1 MPIPFRTIKQGGL
14 TPGGPASN
22 SDDSGASRDMEL
34 LERLTERLHACS
46 PVALAFSGGLDSR
59 FLAQMAY
66 RLAPEGV
73 RVRLFHVR
81 GPHVQWAESAD
92 ALTWAGARGFK
103 LTLVSL
109 NPLAIPEVRANDKL
123 RCYHCK
129 RFLFTTL
136 REASSGHPAFAGQT
150 PVLCDGTNL
159 SDWND
164 YRPGRRAL
172 EDLDVR
178 SPLAEAGLGKDDIR
192 RLAARIGLD
201 RPDQHARPCL
211 LTRFAYG
218 LSPTLAALTALEAAE
233 NVVDGLLAA
242 HADPVPEFRLRFVA
256 GPETTGNDGV
266 SPPLRSYRTELHI
279 SAELPNALNRRLLDA
294 VAKQGLAVPR
304 LQVLERVSGHYD
316 RPA

>member
-1 MPIPFRTIKQGGL
+1 MPTPFRTIKQSRFA
-14 TPGGPASN
+14 PGGSASN
-22 SDDSGASRDMEL
+22 PDDFDASGDIAL
-34 LERLTERLHACS
+34 LERLSELLHACS
-46 PVALAFSGGLDSR
+46 PMALAFSGGLDSR

-73 RVRLFHVR
+73 RIRLFHIR

-109 NPLAIPEVRANDKL
+109 NPLAIPEVRANDKF

-129 RFLFTTL
+129 RFIFTTL
-136 REASSGHPAFAGQT
+136 REASSSHPAFAGQA

-172 EDLDVR
+172 EELDVR

-218 LSPTLAALTALEAAE
+218 LPPTLEALAALETAE

-242 HADPVPEFRLRFVA
+242 HTDPVPEFRLRFVA
-256 GPETTGNDGV
+256 GPETIGSDGASV
-266 SPPLRSYRTELHI
+266 PLRAYRTELHVG
-279 SAELPNALNRRLLDA
+279 AELPDILIRRLLDA
-294 VAKQGLAVPR
+294 AAKQGLAVPR
-304 LQVLERVSGHYD
+304 LRVLAQVSGHYD
-316 RPA
+316 RPV

>member
-1 MPIPFRTIKQGGL
+1 MPTPFQIKKQGR
-14 TPGGPASN
+14 PASGGSA
-22 SDDSGASRDMEL
+22 SDADDFGASRDKEL
-34 LERLTERLHACS
+34 LERLTERLHGCS
-46 PVALAFSGGLDSR
+46 PMALAFSGGLDSR

-73 RVRLFHVR
+73 RVRLFHIR

-92 ALTWAGARGFK
+92 ALTWAGARGFR

-136 REASSGHPAFAGQT
+136 REACLGHPAFAGQT

-172 EDLDVR
+172 EELEVR
-178 SPLAEAGLGKDDIR
+178 SPLAEAGFSKDDIR
-192 RLAARIGLD
+192 RLAVRIGLD

-218 LSPTLAALTALEAAE
+218 LSPTLAALTALETAE

-256 GPETTGNDGV
+256 GPETSGNDGA
-266 SPPLRSYRTELHI
+266 SAPLRAYRTELHI
-279 SAELPNALNRRLLDA
+279 GAKLPDALNRRLLDA
-294 VAKQGLAVPR
+294 VTKQGLSAPR
-304 LQVLERVSGHYD
+304 LRVLERVSGHYD

>member
-1 MPIPFRTIKQGGL
+1 MPTPFRPTKHGSPS
-14 TPGGPASN
+14 PGGSASDL
-22 SDDSGASRDMEL
+22 DDFDASRDREL

-46 PVALAFSGGLDSR
+46 PMALAFSGGLDSR

-73 RVRLFHVR
+73 RLRLFHVR

-92 ALTWAGARGFK
+92 ALTWAGARGFR

-109 NPLAIPEVRANDKL
+109 NPLAIPEVRANDKS

-129 RFLFTTL
+129 RFLFITL
-136 REASSGHPAFAGQT
+136 REACSGHPAFAGQT

-172 EDLDVR
+172 EELEVR
-178 SPLAEAGLGKDDIR
+178 SPLAETGFSKDDIR
-192 RLAARIGLD
+192 RLAVRIGLD

-218 LSPTLAALTALEAAE
+218 LSPTLATLAALEVAE

-256 GPETTGNDGV
+256 GPETTGNAGA
-266 SPPLRSYRTELHI
+266 SAPLRAYRTELHI
-279 SAELPNALNRRLLDA
+279 SAELPDALNRRLLDA

>member
-1 MPIPFRTIKQGGL
+1 MPTPFRTTKQGRPA
-14 TPGGPASN
+14 PGGSASA
-22 SDDSGASRDMEL
+22 SDDVNADRDREL

-46 PVALAFSGGLDSR
+46 PMALAFSGGLDSR
-59 FLAQMAY
+59 FLAQLAY

-73 RVRLFHVR
+73 RVRLFHIR

-92 ALTWAGARGFK
+92 ALTWAGARGFR

-136 REASSGHPAFAGQT
+136 REACLGHPAFAGQT
-150 PVLCDGTNL
+150 PVLCDGTNI
-159 SDWND
+159 SDWNN

-172 EDLDVR
+172 EELDVR
-178 SPLAEAGLGKDDIR
+178 SPLAEAGLAKDDIR

-218 LSPTLAALTALEAAE
+218 LSPTLETLTALEAAE
-233 NVVDGLLAA
+233 NAVDSLLAA
-242 HADPVPEFRLRFVA
+242 HADPTPEFRLRLVA
-256 GPETTGNDGV
+256 GPETAGDGGP
-266 SPPLRSYRTELHI
+266 SAPLRAYRTELHLG
-279 SAELPNALNRRLLDA
+279 AELPDALSNRLLDA
-294 VAKQGLAVPR
+294 VTKQGLAAPLMR
-304 LQVLERVSGHYD
+304 VLERVSGHYD
-316 RPA
+316 RQE